1 MYALGLTTLKDIQ
14 GNNSSLLANF
24 FQYYANDYK
33 LCYQAIGLLIIYFLI
48 RPNPYFGCVVGR
60 VGNRIS
66 GGKFN
71 LDGVEYQLAKNDGE
85 NSIHGGTPRS

>member
-1 MYALGLTTLKDIQ
+1 MFT
-14 GNNSSLLANF
+14 
-24 FQYYANDYK
+24 
-33 LCYQAIGLLIIYFLI
+33 

-85 NSIHGGTPRS
+85 NSIHGGIKVSFVLRFIFRIHYCMSKMV

>member
-1 MYALGLTTLKDIQ
+1 MFT
-14 GNNSSLLANF
+14 
-24 FQYYANDYK
+24 
-33 LCYQAIGLLIIYFLI
+33 

-85 NSIHGGTPRS
+85 NSIHGGIKVSSVFIFHFEDRSLHVLF

>member
-1 MYALGLTTLKDIQ
+1 MTLLDKKSIKVW
-14 GNNSSLLANF
+14 SKWL
-24 FQYYANDYK
+24 YY
-33 LCYQAIGLLIIYFLI
+33 ISF
-48 RPNPYFGCVVGR
+48 RPNPYFGCVIGR

-85 NSIHGGTPRS
+85 NSIHGGVKVRYNINP

>member
-1 MYALGLTTLKDIQ
+1 MFT
-14 GNNSSLLANF
+14 
-24 FQYYANDYK
+24 
-33 LCYQAIGLLIIYFLI
+33 

-85 NSIHGGTPRS
+85 NSIHGGIKVSCVFIFHIVDKLLLVNSNELNL